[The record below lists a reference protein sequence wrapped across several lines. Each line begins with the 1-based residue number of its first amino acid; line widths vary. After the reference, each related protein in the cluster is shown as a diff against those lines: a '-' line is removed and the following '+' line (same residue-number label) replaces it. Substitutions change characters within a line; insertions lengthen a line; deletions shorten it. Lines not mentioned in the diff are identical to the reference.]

1 MSEGVPMMI
10 TMRAVSERPPL
21 PVWTMIIASDVG
33 VKLRR
38 TRPSS
43 AFTKNDM
50 LTK

>member
-1 MSEGVPMMI
+1 MMI

-38 TRPSS
+38 RTRPSS